1 MAVQV
6 ADTIYEKVK
15 SLPIESQEEAL
26 KFVEKLAQKSSA
38 KRLRIF
44 EKIDEIVA
52 KKPDDI
58 WDEVPA
64 DSSVNVDHYLYGADR
79 K

>member
-1 MAVQV
+1 MWPEKPKETDTMAVQV

-44 EKIDEIVA
+44 EKIDE
-52 KKPDDI
+52 
-58 WDEVPA
+58 
-64 DSSVNVDHYLYGADR
+64 NF
-79 K
+79 